1 MSETPS
7 AVSIVMKRIELR
19 VRIGEHAWEKTD
31 AQRLHLDLTLEFGF
45 GDYFGKHG
53 GYVDYDPL
61 RSYLKSLEQRDHIN
75 RLEDFASD
83 ILGACFSLTPA
94 ARVTL
99 TILKPDI
106 FEEMEGVGLR
116 FDVTRQDFTA

>member
-7 AVSIVMKRIELR
+7 TISIVMKRVELR

-75 RLEDFASD
+75 RLEDFARD
-83 ILGACFSLTPA
+83 ILSVCFSLTPTD
-94 ARVTL
+94 RVTL
-99 TILKPDI
+99 TVLKPDI
-106 FEEMEGVGLR
+106 FEEMDGVGMR
-116 FDVTRQDFTA
+116 FDVTREHFTA